1 MPNLSPE
8 QQAVTAMPVVT
19 IQKRTGDD
27 EFIMNACDGIWDC
40 LSNEE
45 CVKAIHSK
53 VKNVTKP
60 GDCAKVVEEM
70 LDDILAKDTE
80 TGIGTDN
87 MTAILIKLNS

>member
-1 MPNLSPE
+1 MSPE

-40 LSNEE
+40 LSNESAS
-45 CVKAIHSK
+45 VKAIHSK